1 MLLTLSVM
9 LQSMSLSPL
18 IAFGDNKT
26 YTLKIDPNG
35 GVYRGS
41 TGITEYTWESW
52 HDEGT
57 LFEWVGPKLQYYTTP
72 VGGYY
77 FLELWGAKG
86 GDDSGPGGYGGYV
99 KSYTRLNQGQVLYIA
114 CGEQGETQHGN
125 EIKVHDPINGVS
137 IDNPIYGGGA
147 RAGILEAIPQAF
159 SGQGGGA
166 TSIYL
171 SAQGNGDLI
180 NYVGCKNDVL
190 AVAGGGGGG
199 SEYIAGGGGVVLYGG
214 SGYNYSVINSANEA
228 SLNMQFAQG
237 SYPGEWNVIDGGG
250 GGGGWIGGV
259 HGIDSHIDGKRA
271 SGGGASFVNTSCG
284 CYNSELTPG
293 VNGGAGK
300 VKITLAESAN
310 PTILETPTRTGYNFN
325 GWKITEGT
333 GNIYK
338 NYSQYLVQYNSD
350 MTVEAQWTPITYTV
364 TYDSNKPNDAS
375 TSIEGT
381 TPDSKHV
388 YDTKSNLSPNGYKLR
403 GYIFTGWNTEK
414 DGTGTH
420 YDDEAEVL
428 NLTTI
433 DNDVITLYAQW
444 IPIEYKIY
452 YDKGLTTDITTTS
465 IANADRN
472 TDIQLT
478 LTDRPY
484 TQCVFDSDVSLATI
498 GSLKG
503 REYILEFDSNKP
515 ESIIH
520 QKENKDA
527 VPTSVSKITG
537 KLESLGKYQITEQDA
552 DITENLIPNIG
563 ATLTRPNYVSVQDDN
578 VTATALWKDITL
590 NNFNSPTL
598 TGWEF
603 VGWYDN
609 QLGSPSETK
618 TYDTDKYKQTASGKV
633 ISETVYPSTAKFNKT
648 LYARWKRTIHL
659 TFDMNGGF
667 YQGDSKDVTLTGIYY
682 NNADGYDFSL
692 TSTPT
697 PESLP
702 NYEKQQGVID
712 AYGSYNM
719 DDEYGKNG
727 ENQKYVKTDA
737 EGITYRFL
745 GWSLDKNATEP
756 DNRFISFLESHQKDF
771 RIYDDTTLYA
781 VWEPVLITN
790 ITLKRTLGDLK
801 FNNGD
806 TPLSNVQNVR
816 ASSENKNVE
825 VIAKPGEQCNY
836 IIATKGRKEIQA
848 KVIFDSKITD
858 IYTNNG
864 IWTDNLNP
872 NTKTGEE
879 LSESHG
885 LDRLIKLG
893 TINSVMKKFYIP
905 QYLGTSQSFESS
917 IGKTQYQ
924 MIFSIEQDSYF
935 YKLVYDDK
943 EKAEIYGTI
952 YITTYKSGD
961 GTDETPVNPSEP
973 ITSVLD
979 ELRAKLKIRLK

>member
-26 YTLKIDPNG
+26 YTLKVDPNG

-52 HDEGT
+52 HDNGT
-57 LFEWVGPKLQYYTTP
+57 TFGYIGWQLQTYHVP
-72 VGGYY
+72 ADGYY
-77 FLELWGAKG
+77 FLELWGGKA
-86 GDDSGPGGYGGYV
+86 GDDSAPGGYGGYV
-99 KSYTRLNQGQVLYIA
+99 KSYAKLSKDQILYIA
-114 CGEQGETQHGN
+114 CGQLAPDQNGDQH
-125 EIKVHDPINGVS
+125 P
-137 IDNPIYGGGA
+137 IDNPVYGGGG
-147 RAGILEAIPQAF
+147 RAGITGKHENY

-171 SAQGNGDLI
+171 SAKGDGNLI
-180 NYVGCKNDVL
+180 NYEYSKNDVL

-199 SEYIAGGGGVVLYGG
+199 SADVAGAGGVVLYGG
-214 SGYNYSVINSANEA
+214 SGNSYRVINGASTKDLGWNFANGM
-228 SLNMQFAQG
+228 N
-237 SYPGEWNVIDGGG
+237 PGDNDGGG
-250 GGGGWIGGV
+250 GGGGWIGGMY
-259 HGIDSHIDGKRA
+259 GIDHGRS
-271 SGGGASFVNTSCG
+271 SGGGASFVNTSQG
-284 CYNSELTPG
+284 CYNYQLIPNYNT
-293 VNGGAGK
+293 GAGK

-350 MTVEAQWTPITYTV
+350 ATVQAQWTPITYTV

-388 YDTKSNLSPNGYKLR
+388 YDTKSNLSQNGYKLR

-420 YDDEAEVL
+420 YDDEAEVF
-428 NLTTI
+428 NWTTV
-433 DNDVITLYAQW
+433 DHDVITLYAQW

-563 ATLTRPNYVSVQDDN
+563 ATLTRPNYVSVQDDT

-801 FNNGD
+801 FNSGN

-858 IYTNNG
+858 IYTNTG

-893 TINSVMKKFYIP
+893 SINSVMKKFYIP

-917 IGKTQYQ
+917 IGETQYQ